1 MTFEIKC
8 EECGLKL
15 GEIKKAQMSEEE
27 KQQYREM
34 MECPSGHQGSIVVV
48 EV

>member
-1 MTFEIKC
+1 MIFEIKC
-8 EECGLKL
+8 KECGLKL

-34 MECPSGHQGSIVVV
+34 MECPSGHKQSVIVVG
-48 EV
+48 